1 MVTKDKQGWAFEIL
15 RLSTHYNGYK
25 PLKLCLKLQIPYYH
39 LLNQWLLG
47 ATNGNQGQTRMGL

>member
-25 PLKLCLKLQIPYYH
+25 PLKLCPYYH

-47 ATNGNQGQTRMGL
+47 ATNGNQG

>member
-1 MVTKDKQGWAFEIL
+1 MVIKDKQRWAFEIL

-47 ATNGNQGQTRMGL
+47 ATNGNQG